1 MHVVSDNNKITSI
14 NKSIASSHHNA
25 TPSLIALHASSGYKS
40 VPMMFSIGKSKI
52 LLPKYP
58 RYIGDVDD
66 NLEDLM

>member
-40 VPMMFSIGKSKI
+40 VPMMFGIGKSKI

-58 RYIGDVDD
+58 
-66 NLEDLM
+66 